1 MLQRVHWDIYK
12 KNELKHNEKRYK
24 HAPEGAGENEE
35 IKVLWD
41 TNIQCVNL
49 IQVKRP
55 DLIVIDKKV

>member
-24 HAPEGAGENEE
+24 HTPEGAGENEE

-49 IQVKRP
+49 IQAKRP
-55 DLIVIDKKV
+55 DLIVTDKKV